1 MRVYRY
7 SQLPK
12 RSFPGTLDTPKP
24 GNVTLKR
31 VLNKALFVSVL
42 SVSVLA
48 TALAPTV
55 SAQGTREF
63 LGRWD
68 VTVTP
73 ADGTSYPQWMEL
85 TDNGGK
91 IEGRVQ
97 PRGGAWHTITD
108 ARVESGKLIVVV
120 QEASSGPAMSWE
132 LTSPDADKLAGIEK
146 RGDAADGSM
155 IACVKAPVLD
165 RPMPKKWTQP
175 RPLFDGRDLNGWL
188 PIGNVDNNKWI
199 ARDGELV
206 NDNPEV
212 AGQRGHGAAN
222 IMTSEKFQDF
232 KLHIEVNC
240 PEGGNSGIYL
250 RGRYEVQI
258 GTEGGKLPSH
268 EMGAIYSHYPPPAG
282 SENGLG
288 KWTAF
293 DITLVGRH
301 VTVLRD
307 GKTYHDNVEIP
318 GPTGGALD
326 SHEAEPGP
334 FYLQGDHHGVIAY
347 RNITIS
353 VPEK

>member
-1 MRVYRY
+1 MKF
-7 SQLPK
+7 LLIP
-12 RSFPGTLDTPKP
+12 
-24 GNVTLKR
+24 
-31 VLNKALFVSVL
+31 
-42 SVSVLA
+42 VLA
-48 TALAPTV
+48 ITFA
-55 SAQGTREF
+55 SAMAAQDVNAF

-68 VTVTP
+68 MTVTP
-73 ADGTSYPQWMEL
+73 ATGNPYPQWMEL

-97 PRGGAWHTITD
+97 PRGGAWRPIVG
-108 ARVESGKLIVVV
+108 AQVQSGKLIVVV
-120 QEASSGPAMSWE
+120 GEAGPGSRTTWE
-132 LTSPDADKLAGIEK
+132 LTSASSGKLTGVEKHGDADGPMLAG
-146 RGDAADGSM
+146 
-155 IACVKAPVLD
+155 VKAPLLD
-165 RPMPKKWTQP
+165 RPMPKQWTKP
-175 RPLFDGRDLNGWL
+175 RPLFDGKDLKGWE
-188 PIGNVDNNKWI
+188 PIGNVENNKWV

-212 AGQRGHGAAN
+212 PGHSVHGAAN
-222 IMTSEKFQDF
+222 IKSTEKFQDF

-250 RGRYEVQI
+250 RGRYEVQV

-268 EMGAIYSHYPPPAG
+268 EMGAIYSWYPPPQGA
-282 SENGLG
+282 ENGLG

-307 GKTYHDNVEIP
+307 GKMYHDNVELP

-326 SHEAEPGP
+326 SNEAEPGP

-353 VPEK
+353 VPKN